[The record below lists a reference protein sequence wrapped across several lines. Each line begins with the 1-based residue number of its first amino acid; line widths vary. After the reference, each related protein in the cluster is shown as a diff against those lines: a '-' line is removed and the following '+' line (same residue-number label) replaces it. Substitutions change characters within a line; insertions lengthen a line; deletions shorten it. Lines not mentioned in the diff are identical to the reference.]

1 MWLSGGPGCSS
12 STGLLFELGPCSI
25 SDEGTN
31 TMHNSHSWNAH
42 ANMIFLDQPINVGYS
57 YSDNGNTVNT
67 SPVAAKDVYAFLELF
82 LSRFPEYST
91 QPFHIAAESY
101 GGIYVPHIANI
112 IYTENKK
119 IPIASSGLV
128 KINLASIILGNGMTD
143 NYVQMASV
151 PDYLC
156 EGPYPIFDDPN
167 GVECTALRS
176 KVPTCQRMIKT
187 CYDFESRF
195 TCTPATWYCITQLYA
210 PVYSTCRHD

>member
-1 MWLSGGPGCSS
+1 MWLNGGPGCSS
-12 STGLLFELGPCSI
+12 SVGLLLELGPCRI
-25 SDEGTN
+25 SDGGAN
-31 TMHNSHSWNAH
+31 TTHNPHSWNAK
-42 ANMIFLDQPINVGYS
+42 ANMIFLDQPINTGYS
-57 YSDNGNTVNT
+57 YSDDGSTVNT
-67 SPVAAKDVYAFLELF
+67 SPVAGKDVYAFLELF

-101 GGIYVPHIANI
+101 GGRLAPHIANV

-119 IPIASSGLV
+119 ITVASSGLV

-156 EGPYPIFDDPN
+156 EGPYPIYDDPE

-176 KVPTCQRMIKT
+176 KVPTCQRMIKA
-187 CYDFESRF
+187 CHNFDSRF
-195 TCTPATWYCITQLYA
+195 TRPYILHLRD
-210 PVYSTCRHD
+210 RHRS